1 MMMSRKN
8 GSYEPPELSK
18 IGSVEDITGADV
30 EGSGDGG
37 GLKPGG
43 SL

>member
-1 MMMSRKN
+1 MMTRKN

-18 IGSVEDITGADV
+18 IGSVEDVTGADT

-37 GLKPGG
+37 NLKPAG